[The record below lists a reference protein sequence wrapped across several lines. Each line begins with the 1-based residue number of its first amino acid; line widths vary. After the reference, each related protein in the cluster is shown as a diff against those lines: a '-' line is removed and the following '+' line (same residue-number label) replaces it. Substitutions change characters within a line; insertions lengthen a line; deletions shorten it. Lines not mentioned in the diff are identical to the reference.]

1 MIVTDDLDEYVAL
14 KGLINYCSS
23 AYEGTGCC
31 RNCKIK
37 EVCMV
42 AIGCST
48 LQNFKVEYIPPS
60 NVPEDNPRKLEA
72 KTLDEWKKDGDK
84 VELTF

>member
-23 AYEGTGCC
+23 AYEGTRCC

-48 LQNFKVEYIPPS
+48 FQNFKVKYEPYYDVS
-60 NVPEDNPRKLEA
+60 KAAPRDLEA